1 MTDPPIC
8 PSQCSNEEMQVL
20 HFPWIL
26 FTQATC
32 NARMKIIALN
42 KGIALKEYFIE
53 GMDNCE
59 IYLPN
64 VPFECK
70 KCEY

>member
-1 MTDPPIC
+1 MWI
-8 PSQCSNEEMQVL
+8 L
-20 HFPWIL
+20 HFPLIL

-32 NARMKIIALN
+32 NAQIKIIVLN
-42 KGIALKEYFIE
+42 EGIASKEYFIE

-59 IYLPN
+59 IHLAN
-64 VPFECK
+64 APFEFK

>member
-1 MTDPPIC
+1 MGI
-8 PSQCSNEEMQVL
+8 L
-20 HFPWIL
+20 HCPWIL

-32 NARMKIIALN
+32 NAQMKIIALN

-53 GMDNCE
+53 GMDNSGTH
-59 IYLPN
+59 LAN
-64 VPFECK
+64 APFEFL